1 MKKWV
6 NLQEMKMKRQLNED
20 EKKLIDTNSKRID
33 EELKGFEDNRD
44 YNIALIE
51 KQETLRKFDDRWRK
65 YLRDVKDKEDDLLMK
80 QLGMMIK
87 EKQETL
93 KVLEKQLKE
102 GVDKPSSVD

>member
-1 MKKWV
+1 
-6 NLQEMKMKRQLNED
+6 MKRQLNED